1 MSVNEKV
8 NTFFDKL
15 PFKSMAEKIPAEKR
29 AKAPILDKLIPWAN
43 QIVCGLAVVLII
55 IIIAAASG
63 GGPKA
68 LAKETYKLSQQAL
81 SVGTNPVK
89 AANLLLKTQKIQA
102 EVEKLSDDKE
112 AIYLAELGR
121 LMSGEKAS
129 RSSGGS
135 SSKTTKATKPTVAP
149 ASDFKYQLTAD
160 RKGVR
165 ILAYTGNASIL
176 IIPATI
182 EDMPV
187 VEMGD
192 PAEELPYPLIIYEG
206 FTEIVLPESVTRIAP
221 YAFTKTS
228 LTKVT
233 LPKGLKEIPDNAFM
247 SCRRL
252 ETINLPDSIEKIG
265 VDAFYECNNLKTVNL
280 PTSLKEIG
288 RGAFN
293 GCGELN
299 NLSIPDSLSSIKFP
313 KGYANTDN
321 KAFISSTKLPLKTRS
336 RLEDLGYKDGFGY

>member
-1 MSVNEKV
+1 MDVKEKA

-15 PFKSMAEKIPAEKR
+15 PFKGMAEKIPAETR
-29 AKAPILDKLIPWAN
+29 AKVPILDKLIPWAN

-55 IIIAAASG
+55 IIIASASG
-63 GGPKA
+63 GGPKS
-68 LAKETYKLSQQAL
+68 LAKETYKLSQKAL

-102 EVEKLSDDKE
+102 KVEKLSGDKQV
-112 AIYLAELGR
+112 IYLAELGR

-149 ASDFKYQLTAD
+149 ASDFKYELTAD

-187 VEMGD
+187 VELGD
-192 PAEELPYPLIIYEG
+192 PAYDLIYPLIIYENLR
-206 FTEIVLPESVTRIAP
+206 ELVLPESVTKIAQ
-221 YAFTKTS
+221 YAFTDNL

-233 LPKGLKEIPDNAFM
+233 LPKGLKEIPKGAFNA
-247 SCRRL
+247 CRRL
-252 ETINLPDSIEKIG
+252 GTINLPDGIEKIG
-265 VDAFYECNNLKTVNL
+265 KNAFLGCNNLTTVNL
-280 PTSLKEIG
+280 PASLKEIDEW
-288 RGAFN
+288 AFN

-313 KGYANTDN
+313 KGYADTDN
-321 KAFISSTKLPLKTRS
+321 SAFSGCTKLPLKTRG
-336 RLEDLGYKDGFGY
+336 RLEDLGYKDGF